1 MFFILSK
8 TIYLLVM
15 PVTWIFVFLLM
26 ALFSKSSKRKN
37 TYLTVGIISLYIFSC
52 PFFSNFLMKQW
63 EFPAKPFNSYLG
75 KYHSAIIL
83 GGVTDINKLPKDRVF
98 TKQGA
103 DRILHAAKLYDLGI
117 VENLLVTGGT
127 FSDQP
132 EAISEAHQ
140 MKKVLMQCGIPDS
153 VIMVESESINTRENA
168 LKSFDLLKKQ
178 GITDKKHILVTSAF
192 HMRRALGCFE
202 QAGINTTPFST
213 DFYTSDG
220 RLGVSILEVIYP
232 TEESLYK
239 TFKVFRE
246 VLGYVVYKALSY
258 A

>member
-1 MFFILSK
+1 
-8 TIYLLVM
+8 
-15 PVTWIFVFLLM
+15 
-26 ALFSKSSKRKN
+26 
-37 TYLTVGIISLYIFSC
+37 
-52 PFFSNFLMKQW
+52 MKQW
-63 EFPAKPFNSYLG
+63 ELPAEPFNSYRS

-117 VENLLVTGGT
+117 VQNLLVTGGS
-127 FSDQP
+127 FSDRP
-132 EAISEAHQ
+132 DALSEAHQ
-140 MKKVLMQCGIPDS
+140 MKKILLQCGIPDS
-153 VIMVESESINTRENA
+153 VIMIEAESKNTRENA
-168 LKSFDLLKKQ
+168 LKSATLLKQNDILDKQ
-178 GITDKKHILVTSAF
+178 HILVTSAF

-202 QAGINTTPFST
+202 QAGINTIPFST

-220 RLGVSILEVIYP
+220 RLGVSFLEVIYP

-239 TFKVFRE
+239 TFRVFRE